1 MQNHNPAYCGPRY
14 PMVDP
19 REVGKLASLY
29 GEPIRRCY
37 DVRAGGSILEY
48 RWRKDSDRRA
58 EVVFAIQGP
67 GEQIWLHTKH
77 QYERPMF
84 RLPTGGI
91 EWEESVLD
99 ALLREVEEEAGV
111 QVEIQRFAG
120 LVEYQFYQVSPNE
133 QGASAEYVRPSST
146 AQQRPTGQGSML
158 RSSSQQGTEPTLT
171 SAKFASYIFL
181 LKNLEGRLVAH
192 NNEEVAEF
200 KSIMPSHLPGVSAGL
215 RNVIGP
221 RREWGHWRAIAHDV
235 LYEAL
240 HRVE

>member
-1 MQNHNPAYCGPRY
+1 MQNHNSAYCGQRY
-14 PMVDP
+14 PMVDL
-19 REVGKLASLY
+19 REVNELAALY

-37 DVRAGGSILEY
+37 DVKAGGSILEY

-77 QYERPMF
+77 RYERPMF

-91 EWEESVLD
+91 EWDESVLD

-111 QVEIQRFAG
+111 QVEIQRFVG
-120 LVEYQFYQVSPNE
+120 LIEYQFYQVAPNE
-133 QGASAEYVRPSST
+133 QGATADNVGISSSSARHSST
-146 AQQRPTGQGSML
+146 QQS
-158 RSSSQQGTEPTLT
+158 TEPSLT
-171 SAKFASYIFL
+171 SARFASYIFL
-181 LKNLEGRLVAH
+181 LKNLEGRLIAH

-200 KSIMPSHLPGVSAGL
+200 KSIMPSHLPQVSASL
-215 RNVIGP
+215 RNVLGH
-221 RREWGHWRAIAHDV
+221 RREWGHWRAISHDV
-235 LYEAL
+235 LFESL